1 MGIDNERRR
10 RRRWRKIR
18 GEMERVV
25 EGGGGEEEQ
34 MGEKERIISERS

>member
-1 MGIDNERRR
+1 MGIDNERR

-25 EGGGGEEEQ
+25 SEEGGGRYETRGGEE
-34 MGEKERIISERS
+34 RRSR